1 MEILAEERMT
11 TGHTMTHYASGYKLG
26 TLAAVKYI
34 DSVRSRVA
42 RGAIVSPSELGH
54 VLAALMK
61 KIDSLEG
68 WAMAERPV
76 AEQSPEQQA
85 ILGEY
90 FGFCASLMRAL

>member
-1 MEILAEERMT
+1 
-11 TGHTMTHYASGYKLG
+11 MTHYASGYKNG

-42 RGAIVSPSELGH
+42 RGAIVSPSELGYI
-54 VLAALMK
+54 LAALMK
-61 KIDSLEG
+61 KLDALGG
-68 WAMAERPV
+68 WAMAEQPV
-76 AEQSPEQQA
+76 AEHNPEQQA

>member
-1 MEILAEERMT
+1 MT
-11 TGHTMTHYASGYKLG
+11 YYESGYKHG

-42 RGAIVSPSELGH
+42 RGAIVSPSELGY

-61 KIDSLEG
+61 KLDALGG
-68 WAMAERPV
+68 WAIAERPV
-76 AEQSPEQQA
+76 AEHSPEQQA